1 MGTRQDTLCATEDM
15 MTEGIMR
22 PRSSHRRTLWGR
34 PKAGWCAQ
42 RCSMTSRSS
51 AFCPLYVVRM
61 EIFSAGYPSSRM
73 YWNTDT
79 TYSASPRFW

>member
-1 MGTRQDTLCATEDM
+1 MMAGQPKHIHSVVRVTHAGSPAKHQLTLC
-15 MTEGIMR
+15 
-22 PRSSHRRTLWGR
+22 GR

-42 RCSMTSRSS
+42 RCSMTSRRS
-51 AFCPLYVVRM
+51 AFWPLYVVRM
-61 EIFSAGYPSSRM
+61 EIFSAGYPSRRM